1 MDYRKHLIVR
11 PGRAFRL
18 NDVNPAD
25 TGAHESQSD
34 SKAKPEIHRYVTR
47 MEELQYL
54 LYADGKQS
62 LLVVLQGLDAAGKDG
77 VIRHVFSGP
86 Q

>member
-1 MDYRKHLIVR
+1 MDYRKHFIVR

-25 TGAHESQSD
+25 TCAHESH

-47 MEELQYL
+47 MEELQDL
-54 LYADGKQS
+54 FYADGKQS

-86 Q
+86 R